1 MKFAQPVWNDLK
13 YQLQDGSILDTSWTN
28 IYLPNGQILGIG
40 KDITAHKQSEQ
51 VLNAQIEREKLM
63 RTIA

>member
-13 YQLQDGSILDTSWTN
+13 YQLQDGSILDIYWTN

-51 VLNAQIEREKLM
+51 LLNAQIEREKLM